1 MIDLQHLPGAD
12 VISRGLDDAR
22 KGISSIESLLVWI
35 ARPRLIRLG
44 LSVPES
50 AGTEH
55 ELQLYQLLGEQYP
68 QDAYSR
74 YGSLLRLL
82 TSFARALEA
91 EQGRNLRN
99 GS

>member
-1 MIDLQHLPGAD
+1 MKDLQHLPGAD
-12 VISRGLDDAR
+12 VISRGLEDAR

-44 LSVPES
+44 LSIPKS
-50 AGTEH
+50 ASKEH
-55 ELQLYQLLGEQYP
+55 ELQLYQLLGERYP
-68 QDAYSR
+68 QDSYSR

-82 TSFARALEA
+82 TSFSRALEA
-91 EQGRNLRN
+91 EQGRSLRS